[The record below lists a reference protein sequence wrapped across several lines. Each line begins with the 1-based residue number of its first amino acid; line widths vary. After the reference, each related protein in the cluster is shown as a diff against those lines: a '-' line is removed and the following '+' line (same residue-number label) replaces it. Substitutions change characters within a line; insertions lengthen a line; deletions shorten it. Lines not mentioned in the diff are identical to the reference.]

1 MVKSIIK
8 TGLFTVIA
16 SCAVNGYAASTSI
29 LGGVELDV
37 TPLQEYVQKIKASCS
52 GIEAKGLVAMI
63 PAHCYKLPGNYI
75 ILLADPKDPK
85 QRIATVS
92 ILYQKDFNNE
102 VFTKYF
108 KSLKKKY
115 GEPVSSSI
123 PFVGNKKV
131 RWEQGD
137 LVILIDEPHLDPNGQ
152 VVYFTKRM
160 DALMKEQEQQKAQSE
175 RNSIDSML

>member
-1 MVKSIIK
+1 M
-8 TGLFTVIA
+8 LQIA
-16 SCAVNGYAASTSI
+16 K
-29 LGGVELDV
+29 D
-37 TPLQEYVQKIKASCS
+37 
-52 GIEAKGLVAMI
+52 
-63 PAHCYKLPGNYI
+63 YI

-137 LVILIDEPHLDPNGQ
+137 LVISIDEPHLDPNGQ

-160 DALMKEQEQQKAQSE
+160 DALMQEQEQQKAQSE